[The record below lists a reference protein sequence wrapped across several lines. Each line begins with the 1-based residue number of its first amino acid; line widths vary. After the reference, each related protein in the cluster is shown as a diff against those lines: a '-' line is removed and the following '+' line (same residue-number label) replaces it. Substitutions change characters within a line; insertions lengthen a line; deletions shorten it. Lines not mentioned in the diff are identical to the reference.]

1 MESLWKH
8 PDLSRMMANAG
19 WWEGVERADGT
30 SRLIWEMLLWCSWS
44 QKHECVEPVD
54 GVCAWTRLY
63 IQSPSAAPRIDVAPT
78 LRGNN
83 CTAFSLPSFL
93 FLGGG
98 LFCRANVEVDTSW
111 IRFVCSAQFVE
122 NIDLLFVFR
131 CVAQLTVEGLS
142 FSIALHHVLVI

>member
-1 MESLWKH
+1 MLEQDFISSPL
-8 PDLSRMMANAG
+8 PQLRVS
-19 WWEGVERADGT
+19 T
-30 SRLIWEMLLWCSWS
+30 LLRLFGETIV
-44 QKHECVEPVD
+44 Q
-54 GVCAWTRLY
+54 RLAY
-63 IQSPSAAPRIDVAPT
+63 R
-78 LRGNN
+78 L
-83 CTAFSLPSFL
+83 FY